1 MFVFEWHSQS
11 QEAMNAKRAIL
22 EYLEGERSEECD
34 MVLAGAI
41 LEELLDNVARCGPL
55 SAKIA
60 ASWRADGTA
69 IVEILELEPGAEPS
83 GVAATAS
90 WGLMVAGA
98 LNNAITVEPGSNGRG
113 DQVRAVLPIKR
124 R

>member
-11 QEAMNAKRAIL
+11 QEAMIAKHAIL
-22 EYLEGERSEECD
+22 EYLARESSEACD
-34 MVLAGAI
+34 MVLADAL
-41 LEELLDNVARCGPL
+41 LEELLDNVARCGPR

-60 ASWRADGTA
+60 AWWREDGAA
-69 IVEILELEPGAEPS
+69 IVEIVELEPGAEPS
-83 GVAATAS
+83 GVAATAGWS
-90 WGLMVAGA
+90 LMVAGA
-98 LNNAITVEPGSNGRG
+98 LNDALTVEPGSNGLG